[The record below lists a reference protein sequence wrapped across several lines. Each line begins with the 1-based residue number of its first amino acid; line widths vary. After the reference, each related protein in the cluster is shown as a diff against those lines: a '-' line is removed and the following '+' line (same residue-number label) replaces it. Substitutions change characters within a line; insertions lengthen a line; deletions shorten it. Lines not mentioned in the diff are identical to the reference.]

1 MNDIEELTERIQD
14 QTNEIRNMLRI
25 RDRYTEKANHYAQR
39 AVEIAEEMQ
48 RDITILEAYM
58 ALEGVDLYD

>member
-1 MNDIEELTERIQD
+1 MTDIEELTERIQD
-14 QTNEIRNMLRI
+14 QTNEIQSMLRI
-25 RDRYTEKANHYAQR
+25 RDRYAEKANNYAQR

-58 ALEGVDLYD
+58 ALEGVDLYE